1 MTKEIVFKLRVE
13 VSEHDFY
20 ADPNRA
26 ACRRCVFYSVC
37 NAIMTMHEKFPY
49 SFVKNSKWPCRQQV
63 PAGERRFYKF
73 SSKE

>member
-1 MTKEIVFKLRVE
+1 MTKEIVIKLQVE

-20 ADPNRA
+20 TDPNRA

-37 NAIMTMHEKFPY
+37 SAIQTMHENFPY
-49 SFVKNSKWPCRQQV
+49 SFVKISELPCRQQV

-73 SSKE
+73 NSKE